1 MKKIASIV
9 PIENV
14 NMLELWLRTLPVYVT
29 TKEKESLKKLINVK
43 RVVLWTEEDG
53 FIVF

>member
-1 MKKIASIV
+1 MRKVASII

-14 NMLELWLRTLPVYVT
+14 EMLELWLRTLPVHVT
-29 TKEKESLKKLINVK
+29 TKEKDSLKKLLKFK